1 MQKCD
6 ERSRKGDRFT
16 NSCTA
21 LYRAFTPFALH
32 AHFRVAVASVPA
44 LDLSF
49 PRFDREAELTVLPG
63 DLAVLIVGIAARQ
76 AASPTAAVQAGFARA
91 HVDPKLFSP
100 LHGAFNG
107 PMAEALTRWKD
118 E

>member
-1 MQKCD
+1 
-6 ERSRKGDRFT
+6 
-16 NSCTA
+16 
-21 LYRAFTPFALH
+21 
-32 AHFRVAVASVPA
+32 

-49 PRFDREAELTVLPG
+49 PRFDRDAEVTVLPG

-76 AASPTAAVQAGFARA
+76 AASPTAAVQAGFVRTTI
-91 HVDPKLFSP
+91 DPKLFAP

-107 PMAEALTRWKD
+107 PMAAALTRWKD

>member
-1 MQKCD
+1 M
-6 ERSRKGDRFT
+6 
-16 NSCTA
+16 
-21 LYRAFTPFALH
+21 
-32 AHFRVAVASVPA
+32 
-44 LDLSF
+44 DLSF
-49 PRFDREAELTVLPG
+49 PRFDRDAEVTILPG

-91 HVDPKLFSP
+91 TIDPQLFAP

-107 PMAEALTRWKD
+107 PMATALTRWKD